1 MFLKFPAYK
10 THPLALLLW
19 IAIFVFITYIFGDG
33 CVKKAPQNTSWH
45 WEKRNKTI
53 FCFRHYLFVVCS
65 CGQISLLC
73 WAMRKN
79 EIQYSLNTNTWEWIK
94 MNGMPED
101 NSNGEIS
108 NFISFVSVIFSH
120 ADTKEELIYRI
131 DLRYSYFIDI
141 FVSLFSWKQ
150 KKIKQT
156 FKNI

>member
-73 WAMRKN
+73 WLSHEEKRNSIFTEHKYLRVNKN
-79 EIQYSLNTNTWEWIK
+79 EWHAGRQQQWR
-94 MNGMPED
+94 
-101 NSNGEIS
+101 
-108 NFISFVSVIFSH
+108 NFEFYILCKCHILTRRHKGRAYLQDWLTVFVFHRYFCFSFFLKV
-120 ADTKEELIYRI
+120 E
-131 DLRYSYFIDI
+131 
-141 FVSLFSWKQ
+141 
-150 KKIKQT
+150 
-156 FKNI
+156 KNKANL